1 MRLVLDASVAVAAL
15 RPSEPAHGAAA
26 ARILRLLNGDD
37 TAVLPALFAIEVR
50 GTLARLG
57 FDRRTSVSF
66 VDALARA
73 PHEVVTIGPR
83 AANAAARVAARCK
96 LRGSDACYV
105 WLAQRESI
113 PLCKLDEEMALCGK
127 AVCSVMEP

>member
-1 MRLVLDASVAVAAL
+1 MRLALDASVAVAAL
-15 RPSEPAHGAAA
+15 RPSEPKHAAA
-26 ARILRLLNGDD
+26 VARVLRLLSGAD
-37 TAVLPALFAIEVR
+37 TAVVPALFVVEVR
-50 GTLARLG
+50 GALARLG
-57 FDRRTSVSF
+57 FNRKTSAAL
-66 VDALARA
+66 VDALARD
-73 PHEVVTIGPR
+73 PHEIITLGPR
-83 AANAAARVAARCK
+83 AAKAAARVAARCK

>member
-15 RPSEPAHGAAA
+15 RPSEPKHTAAS
-26 ARILRLLNGDD
+26 ARILRLLNGAD
-37 TAVLPALFAIEVR
+37 TAVVPALFVVEVR
-50 GTLARLG
+50 DALARLG
-57 FDRRTSVSF
+57 FNRKTSAAF
-66 VDALARA
+66 VDALARD
-73 PHEVVTIGPR
+73 PHEIITLGPR

-113 PLCKLDEEMALCGK
+113 PLCTLDAERAARGK
-127 AVCSVMEP
+127 AVCTVMEP